1 MLLSLCFNACT
12 LMLAL
17 PRQQFSFIILCPR
30 ASSIKLVGV
39 PVGQVKLLKDIYDSG
54 CRKLTPAT

>member
-1 MLLSLCFNACT
+1 
-12 LMLAL
+12 MLAL